1 MTVAELI
8 LYIALVPIHMDGVH
22 FAPGKE
28 MALSSTQALPLLQ
41 VNAIELKTAADASE
55 PAEDPRLRSGDG
67 AVAAVEH
74 RRVLAAS
81 DELLMF
87 AQQALDDQLELHEK
101 ALATIDTLTQANA
114 ALQAQLDAAARSV
127 DASAAASSAAASSAE
142 AASAADTAG
151 ARKAKSA
158 PAAS

>member
-41 VNAIELKTAADASE
+41 VNAIELKTAADASA
-55 PAEDPRLRSGDG
+55 PAEDPRLRSDDA

-74 RRVLAAS
+74 RRLVAAS

-101 ALATIDTLTQANA
+101 ALTTIETLTQANA
-114 ALQAQLDAAARSV
+114 ALQAQLDAAP
-127 DASAAASSAAASSAE
+127 SAAATSAAAK
-142 AASAADTAG
+142 ADAK
-151 ARKAKSA
+151 KAKSA